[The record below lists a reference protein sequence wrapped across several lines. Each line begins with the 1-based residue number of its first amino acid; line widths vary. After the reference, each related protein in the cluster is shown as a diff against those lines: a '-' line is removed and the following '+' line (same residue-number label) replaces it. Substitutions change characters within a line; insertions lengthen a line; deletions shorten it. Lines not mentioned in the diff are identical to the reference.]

1 MYNHQPI
8 SVALWMMMTMMMV
21 VIMMMIEMMMV
32 IMMMVVV
39 MMIIMMMM
47 MIATTAAY
55 LPLAAFSSTS
65 WKASNIRMVLLNP
78 SAAVLAE

>member
-1 MYNHQPI
+1 MDDDDSDDDDDRDDDDDNNDDHI
-8 SVALWMMMTMMMV
+8 
-21 VIMMMIEMMMV
+21 
-32 IMMMVVV
+32 
-39 MMIIMMMM
+39 
-47 MIATTAAY
+47 IATTAAY

>member
-1 MYNHQPI
+1 MDDDDDDGSDDDDDRDDDDGDNDNNDDHI
-8 SVALWMMMTMMMV
+8 
-21 VIMMMIEMMMV
+21 
-32 IMMMVVV
+32 
-39 MMIIMMMM
+39 
-47 MIATTAAY
+47 IATTAAY

>member
-1 MYNHQPI
+1 MFNGTIYVQSSTYQRGTLDDDDDDDNDNNDDH
-8 SVALWMMMTMMMV
+8 
-21 VIMMMIEMMMV
+21 
-32 IMMMVVV
+32 
-39 MMIIMMMM
+39 

>member
-1 MYNHQPI
+1 MDDDDDGSDDDDDRDDDDDNNDDHI
-8 SVALWMMMTMMMV
+8 
-21 VIMMMIEMMMV
+21 
-32 IMMMVVV
+32 
-39 MMIIMMMM
+39 
-47 MIATTAAY
+47 IATTAAY